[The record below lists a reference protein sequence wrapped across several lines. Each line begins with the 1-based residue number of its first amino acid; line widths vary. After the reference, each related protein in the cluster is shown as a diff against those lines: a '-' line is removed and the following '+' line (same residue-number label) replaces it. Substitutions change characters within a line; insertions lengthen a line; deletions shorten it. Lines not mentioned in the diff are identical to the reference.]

1 MDKNNDGVYLP
12 KNKGILRNIKAYL
25 DRNRMGELLVLRER
39 LSPWQL
45 KEALSRQQLE
55 QRPLGQILV
64 EEGWVTQGQIRWTL
78 ATQAAL
84 RCGAAV
90 VTLLVSASS
99 LHMRP
104 AWAGSS
110 LMKEETQSTMVH
122 QVSYSPDV
130 TDYAL
135 FGTGE
140 KRSTDLSA
148 FSKWRS
154 VFDRFSYEARSAS
167 SNAVLIEWK
176 NNLRQF
182 KNQPIEQ
189 MASNVNDMVN
199 RVRYISDNR
208 NWGKS
213 DYWETPTEFFSK
225 GGDCE
230 DFAITKYASLRALG
244 VPDSHMRL
252 AVVKDTQK
260 NIPHAI
266 LIVYTE
272 SGPMVLDNQIKKMR
286 PADSI
291 SHYKPIFSINRSAW
305 WLHTGRESSTQIA
318 SAR

>member
-1 MDKNNDGVYLP
+1 MDKNSDGVYLP
-12 KNKGILRNIKAYL
+12 KSKGILRNIKAYL
-25 DRNRMGELLVLRER
+25 DRNRIGDLLVLREK

-45 KEALSRQQLE
+45 KQALSRQQLE
-55 QRPLGQILV
+55 RRPLGQILV
-64 EEGWVTQGQIRWTL
+64 EEGWVTQNQIRWTL
-78 ATQAAL
+78 ATQVGL
-84 RCGAAV
+84 RCAAAA

-99 LHMRP
+99 LHTRP
-104 AWAGSS
+104 AWAGSA
-110 LMKEETQSTMVH
+110 KENSQNRIV

-140 KRSTDLSA
+140 RRSTDLSA
-148 FSKWRS
+148 FSKWKS

-167 SNAVLIEWK
+167 SNAVLVQWK
-176 NNLRQF
+176 EDLRQF
-182 KNQPIEQ
+182 RGQPIEQ

-199 RVRYISDNR
+199 RVRYINDSR

-213 DYWETPTEFFSK
+213 DYWETPTEFFSR

-252 AVVKDTQK
+252 AVVKDLQK

-272 SGPMVLDNQIKKMR
+272 SGPMVLDNQIKQMR
-286 PADSI
+286 RADSI
-291 SHYKPIFSINRSAW
+291 SHYKPIFSINRTAW
-305 WLHTGRESSTQIA
+305 WLHTSRGSSTQIA

>member
-25 DRNRMGELLVLRER
+25 DRNRMGELLVLREK

-55 QRPLGQILV
+55 RRPLGQILV

-99 LHMRP
+99 LHTRP

-110 LMKEETQSTMVH
+110 LKEGSQNGMV

-140 KRSTDLSA
+140 RRSTDLSA
-148 FSKWRS
+148 FSKWKS

-167 SNAVLIEWK
+167 SNAVLVEWK
-176 NNLRQF
+176 DNLRQF

-199 RVRYISDNR
+199 RVRYVSDSR

-213 DYWETPTEFFSK
+213 DYWETPTEFFSR

-260 NIPHAI
+260 GIPHAI

-272 SGPMVLDNQIKKMR
+272 SGPMVLDNQIKQMR
-286 PADSI
+286 RADSI

-305 WLHTGRESSTQIA
+305 WLHTSRGSSTQIA